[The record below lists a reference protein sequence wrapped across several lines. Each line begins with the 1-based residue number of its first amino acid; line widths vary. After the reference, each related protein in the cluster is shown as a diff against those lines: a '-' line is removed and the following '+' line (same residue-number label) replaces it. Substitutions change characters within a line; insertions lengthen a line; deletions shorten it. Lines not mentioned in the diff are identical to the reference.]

1 VYVCTYSQPD
11 AVAYS
16 QTELETDA
24 DTLTRAP
31 GLTDAAALTHA
42 PALTHALTHAPAL
55 ASLCLAAPRCS
66 LTQQMAQRADSWHG
80 GGGVTGI
87 KGSARECDRRQGPC

>member
-1 VYVCTYSQPD
+1 MYVCTYSQPD

-24 DTLTRAP
+24 DTLTHAP
-31 GLTDAAALTHA
+31 GLTDAA
-42 PALTHALTHAPAL
+42 ALTHAPAL